1 MKENLYE
8 VWRVESDGRRR
19 ELMYTAHRIRP
30 IGAAGLAKFR
40 LDRLH
45 FYYYY
50 CYCSTSAACASV
62 IGGDWVWK
70 RGEWN
75 NHKRLDGGGR
85 ERERERWPVNDN
97 RVLLAKSATREKG
110 CHDDAQSIPIPLYP
124 NSRTSH
130 LSLLAPT
137 TKKKYNSFASARR
150 AFPAFPP
157 VWRQSKQKGN
167 GQRRLPI

>member
-85 ERERERWPVNDN
+85 ERERGGQWTITEFCWPRARPER
-97 RVLLAKSATREKG
+97 RVAMTTPNQYPFL
-110 CHDDAQSIPIPLYP
+110 SIPTLAPPTFLFWLQQQKRNTIPLP
-124 NSRTSH
+124 AHGEHFPHSRPSGDNQNKRETD
-130 LSLLAPT
+130 
-137 TKKKYNSFASARR
+137 ND
-150 AFPAFPP
+150 AFRFD
-157 VWRQSKQKGN
+157 
-167 GQRRLPI
+167 